1 MSIASALFAP
11 AAPVSTG
18 TTAAASGIEAN
29 DVGLFSSKV
38 ASVLD
43 AGLGEATAVKA
54 APIGRLTA
62 PGPLGLLLNQAVT
75 EDEAISSPAIETALP
90 SAPEVIDAK
99 AQPAVGDEPAVVE
112 DAFETDNTAGPAAV
126 FSAVP
131 TPQSTPLAIAAGY
144 STQQPLGAKN
154 SAAQTDIAL
163 AIAANSST
171 PQSVVVEDPKAQAD
185 IGAASTPPVAPK
197 VDTTAAQSR
206 ASFIAAAPT
215 PSTLKTPDAAASI
228 DVSAPETSVNLGAKD
243 AAEISLPEGFAIT
256 AEAEAAPAD
265 LNIMAAAKAA
275 LPIMNAAPAVSDTA
289 SKTSEDAPVDAA
301 PAQSSST
308 AAPKKSLPEG
318 ASVPLDP
325 SMTKALSSAVDQTR
339 AAAPEAAK
347 VAVQTAPSDNDK
359 STPASVVQPMTTA
372 QIPAA
377 QVQVSVMAQIS
388 KPAPLATAD
397 VASAVIAAELSAEAD
412 QPASDQPAA
421 DQQPDAAPADK
432 PAQAPSATPQAAP
445 SIRAARH
452 ELAQQTSNAATTPA
466 QPETTNVTAN
476 PLAKAD
482 ATVTHTTAQPVKT
495 AEATAA
501 SLSSPVPVAPEAQAA
516 SAVPSD
522 MQSVQ
527 QAVAPDRDLG
537 LSTLSRATVETTAQ
551 LAAQIARKLDG
562 RSTRFDMV
570 LTPEDLG
577 RVDVSLEIGKDGQ
590 LSARLAFDNP
600 AAAADLKGR
609 ADELR
614 RQLQDAGF
622 QVAGDA
628 LDFSQRDPSSGGGA
642 FERQQQRNALF
653 AGGSRLAAQADTPI
667 VPAPGAWINHS
678 MTPERVDLKV

>member
-1 MSIASALFAP
+1 M
-11 AAPVSTG
+11 
-18 TTAAASGIEAN
+18 
-29 DVGLFSSKV
+29 
-38 ASVLD
+38 
-43 AGLGEATAVKA
+43 
-54 APIGRLTA
+54 
-62 PGPLGLLLNQAVT
+62 PLV
-75 EDEAISSPAIETALP
+75 
-90 SAPEVIDAK
+90 APEVDT
-99 AQPAVGDEPAVVE
+99 PAD
-112 DAFETDNTAGPAAV
+112 
-126 FSAVP
+126 
-131 TPQSTPLAIAAGY
+131 
-144 STQQPLGAKN
+144 
-154 SAAQTDIAL
+154 
-163 AIAANSST
+163 
-171 PQSVVVEDPKAQAD
+171 
-185 IGAASTPPVAPK
+185 
-197 VDTTAAQSR
+197 QSR
-206 ASFIAAAPT
+206 DSLIAAAPT
-215 PSTLKTPDAAASI
+215 PSNLKTPDDAAPTDI
-228 DVSAPETSVNLGAKD
+228 SAPTSASADLRAKGAT
-243 AAEISLPEGFAIT
+243 EIILPEGFAVIAEQQT
-256 AEAEAAPAD
+256 ARTE

-275 LPIMNAAPAVSDTA
+275 LPIMNAAPAVSDTP

-308 AAPKKSLPEG
+308 AATKKSLPEVQS
-318 ASVPLDP
+318 APLDQ
-325 SMTKALSSAVDQTR
+325 SMTKAVSSPVDQTR
-339 AAAPEAAK
+339 VAAPDETK
-347 VAVQTAPSDNDK
+347 IAVQAAPSDNDK
-359 STPASVVQPMTTA
+359 STAASAVQPMPTV

-377 QVQVSVMAQIS
+377 KVQVSVMAQIS
-388 KPAPLATAD
+388 NPVPLAAAAD
-397 VASAVIAAELSAEAD
+397 VAAAVIAAELSAE
-412 QPASDQPAA
+412 PDQPAA
-421 DQQPDAAPADK
+421 DQQPAP
-432 PAQAPSATPQAAP
+432 APSATPQAAP

-466 QPETTNVTAN
+466 QPETTNGTAN